1 MAMVIL
7 SVWSQNGWLPCGHA
21 LRMALDMNLH
31 RALDSL
37 ADTSKQRTD
46 KEERELVVS
55 ARIWLNVYK
64 NDHLV
69 SLGTAKPL
77 MLRDDSS
84 VKRARTLLYVLHL
97 CLELTT
103 DHIEWH
109 RKRTHG

>member
-37 ADTSKQRTD
+37 ADTTATAQRND
-46 KEERELVVS
+46 YEERELVVS
-55 ARIWLNVYK
+55 ARIWLNVYM

-84 VKRARTLLYVLHL
+84 VKRARILL
-97 CLELTT
+97 
-103 DHIEWH
+103 
-109 RKRTHG
+109 